1 MRGRGFGVVLVVTT
15 TVAVAFLL
23 LPLVAL
29 LTRTSIADLFT
40 ALGSDIAID
49 ALVVSLKTS
58 AIAHVLVLVI
68 GTPAAYLL
76 GTRRFRGRNLLV
88 AVTEVP
94 LVLPPVVA
102 GIALLSAFGR
112 SGLLGG
118 SLSVVGIEVPF
129 TQVAVILAIAFVASP
144 FYLRQ
149 AIAAFEGVDEQ
160 FVDAA
165 RTLGAS
171 PGRVFRRVVL
181 PLAAGGLGAGSVLA
195 FARGVGEFGATI
207 IFAGSLQGTTQ
218 TLPLAI
224 YGELDH
230 DFDVAIAMSVLLVA
244 LSVSAIAAVRMTTA
258 WTPFVSTS
266 RFRGDTSTSK

>member
-1 MRGRGFGVVLVVTT
+1 MRARGFEIALVTATV
-15 TVAVAFLL
+15 VAVAFLA

-29 LTRTSIADLFT
+29 LTRTSVADLVA
-40 ALGSDIAID
+40 ALGSDVALD
-49 ALVVSLKTS
+49 ALIVSLKTS
-58 AIAHVLVLVI
+58 VIAHVLVLIV

-76 GTRRFRGRNLLV
+76 GTRTFRGRNALV
-88 AVTEVP
+88 AITELP

-118 SLSVVGIEVPF
+118 SLSIVGLELPF

-149 AIAAFEGVDEQ
+149 AIAAFEGVDRQ
-160 FVDAA
+160 LVDAA
-165 RTLGAS
+165 RTLGAR
-171 PGRVFRRVVL
+171 PGRVFGRVVL

-195 FARGVGEFGATI
+195 FARGIGEFGATI
-207 IFAGSLQGTTQ
+207 IFAGSLQGRTQ

-230 DFDVAIAMSVLLVA
+230 DFDIAIAMSVVLVV
-244 LSVSAIAAVRMTTA
+244 LSVGAIAAVRMTGA

-266 RFRGDTSTSK
+266 RFRGGTSTSR